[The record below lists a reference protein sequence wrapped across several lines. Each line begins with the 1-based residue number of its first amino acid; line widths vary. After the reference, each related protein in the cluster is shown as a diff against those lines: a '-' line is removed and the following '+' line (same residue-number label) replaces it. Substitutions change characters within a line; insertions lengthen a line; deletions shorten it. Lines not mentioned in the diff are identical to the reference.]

1 MSHPHLCGT
10 ESVTK
15 RFKRPAV
22 SVTISEAVFLAAS
35 RSPTDLSAASD
46 CNLTESLLGQLHWW
60 LVNHSN
66 KRNNNCVVDALTAA
80 MPRPCPSCISS
91 LLIKHSAEGKPFS
104 LSKQDM
110 SGDIFSRQ
118 FASRSIFLEP
128 AAGQKP
134 PLSSFKH
141 KRPRLRVQVAACVSS
156 FGLIL
161 QGLRNRHGDAWG
173 KHSIDFMICLIWS
186 SAGRKAND

>member
-1 MSHPHLCGT
+1 MSHPFLCGT

-22 SVTISEAVFLAAS
+22 SVSVSVAVFLAVS
-35 RSPTDLSAASD
+35 RSPTETHLSTASD

-66 KRNNNCVVDALTAA
+66 KRNNNCMVDALTAA

-104 LSKQDM
+104 LRKQDM

-118 FASRSIFLEP
+118 FASRNIFLT
-128 AAGQKP
+128 
-134 PLSSFKH
+134 SSLKFQTW
-141 KRPRLRVQVAACVSS
+141 RPRLRVQVAACVSS

-161 QGLRNRHGDAWG
+161 QGLRKSHHDAWG
-173 KHSIDFMICLIWS
+173 KHSIDFMISLIWS
-186 SAGRKAND
+186 SAGKKAND